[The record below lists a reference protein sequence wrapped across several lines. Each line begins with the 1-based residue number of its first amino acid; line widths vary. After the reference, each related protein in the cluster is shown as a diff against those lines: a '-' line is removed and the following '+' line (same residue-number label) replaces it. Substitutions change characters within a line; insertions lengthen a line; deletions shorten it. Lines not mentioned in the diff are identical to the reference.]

1 MSDNIHPVEEDSQ
14 IVLYQPDESIS
25 LQVRLDEET
34 VWLTQAQ
41 MVELFGS
48 SKANISEHISNIY
61 QQEELLQEATVRNF
75 RTVRK
80 EGNRMVTR
88 NIDHYNLDMII
99 SVGFRVNSQQ
109 GIRFRQ
115 WANKVLKEY
124 LLRGYVI
131 HQQMLQMEQRIDS
144 KLMLQH
150 DEMQR
155 IKDTQ
160 AKQQQQL
167 DFFIRTTAGSSST
180 TRSITAATPSTPMA
194 VTRYQL

>member
-61 QQEELLQEATVRNF
+61 QQQELLQEATVRNF

-80 EGNRMVTR
+80 EGNLLYRPSSLGEPR
-88 NIDHYNLDMII
+88 PHRRP
-99 SVGFRVNSQQ
+99 SCHHHRR
-109 GIRFRQ
+109 IR
-115 WANKVLKEY
+115 
-124 LLRGYVI
+124 LRP
-131 HQQMLQMEQRIDS
+131 HARHPEC
-144 KLMLQH
+144 
-150 DEMQR
+150 
-155 IKDTQ
+155 
-160 AKQQQQL
+160 
-167 DFFIRTTAGSSST
+167 
-180 TRSITAATPSTPMA
+180 P
-194 VTRYQL
+194 